1 MGFDLGY
8 RSKYSSV
15 SKNFSSSRGLILI
28 FCSLVLFQIY
38 LWFCVYFLACSK
50 VSGKY
55 FFSNRKTTDRPFTR
69 EYKRQSSVANPSIF
83 FTESTIQPYQS
94 TDGSHG
100 KLAKSFAV
108 YRFSINRFMLRQKW
122 QNIRETTIFDQF
134 CFRGGL
140 KPKNLPCSM
149 DCSMKNPAHSCPF
162 PSSRVRRGGGRNRRT
177 CHKNHSSSTRS

>member
-15 SKNFSSSRGLILI
+15 SKNVSSSRRLILI

-38 LWFCVYFLACSK
+38 LCFCVYFLACSK

-55 FFSNRKTTDRPFTR
+55 FFSNPKTTDRPFTR

-108 YRFSINRFMLRQKW
+108 YRFSINRFYKQVYATPKVTKYKGDD
-122 QNIRETTIFDQF
+122 N
-134 CFRGGL
+134 FRSVL
-140 KPKNLPCSM
+140 
-149 DCSMKNPAHSCPF
+149 F
-162 PSSRVRRGGGRNRRT
+162 PSGTETEKSAMLHGLLAPWT
-177 CHKNHSSSTRS
+177 AP